1 MSLASDIRAVRAARP
16 LTGLRYSELAIPVIV
31 GALTMLSSISL
42 TVVSGWL
49 ITKAWEQ
56 PFVMDI
62 TVAVTAVRTLGISRA
77 IFRYLERLASHDLAL
92 NSARRT
98 RENAYQAMA
107 ADAAHTTMK
116 LKKGALLTRLGSD
129 IDEVA
134 DVIVRAVVP
143 AGTAVVTSLAA
154 VVFAAFLS
162 VPAALVLA
170 VGLLFASVVPPWLT
184 ARSVRVSEERRAM
197 AVESYTTAVDHVL
210 SSSPTL
216 RMRGQLDEALERAND
231 AARDQAA
238 ADDAGAQASAW
249 GSATA
254 LWAHGIT
261 VIGMV
266 LLTGYLYLS
275 GDVQTHSPQWLGMLV
290 LLALAA
296 FEATT
301 GLPNAAVTVT
311 RAAGAARRL
320 AGFQQS
326 TSPAASG
333 SNTVSEQP
341 HIVAHNVTVGFDS
354 DVAEWDIHLPFG
366 TRKEIVAPSGY
377 GKTTLLLTLA
387 GLLPAR
393 SGQVLID
400 GHPIETFSEESLRNS
415 IAFSPEDAHIFATT
429 VRDNLALGAPT
440 ATDDQMYEVLRAVGL
455 DGWVRQL
462 PRELSTVLDSGAD
475 SLSGGQRRRL
485 LLARML
491 LTDAPVLLLDEPT
504 EHLDRDA
511 EAAMTNLLNAAELPG
526 ARQERTVVIVRH
538 PRTR

>member
-1 MSLASDIRAVRAARP
+1 MSLASDIKAVRDARP
-16 LTGLRYSELAIPVIV
+16 LTGLRYSELTIPVLV

-107 ADAAHTTMK
+107 TDAAHTTMA

-134 DVIVRAVVP
+134 DVIVRAIVP
-143 AGTAVVTSLAA
+143 AGTAVVTSIAA

-162 VPAALVLA
+162 VPAAIVLA
-170 VGLLFASVVPPWLT
+170 IGLLFASVVPPWLT
-184 ARSVRVSEERRAM
+184 ARAVQVSEKKRAQ
-197 AVESYTTAVDHVL
+197 AVEKYTTAVDHVL
-210 SSSPTL
+210 SNSPTL
-216 RMRGQLDEALERAND
+216 RMRGLMPEALQRAHS
-231 AARDQAA
+231 AATEQAE
-238 ADDAGAQASAW
+238 ADDAGAHAQAW

-254 LWAHGIT
+254 MWAHGVT

-266 LLTGYLYLS
+266 VLTGSLYLS

-320 AGFQQS
+320 AGFNRE
-326 TSPAASG
+326 TTPSG
-333 SNTVSEQP
+333 DRMRTVSEAP
-341 HIVAHNVTVGFDS
+341 DLVTRDLVVGFDS
-354 DVAEWDIHLPFG
+354 DVASWDIDLPFG

-400 GHPIETFSEESLRNS
+400 GHPVDTYSEESLRNS

-429 VRDNLALGAPT
+429 VRDNLALGASN
-440 ATDDQMYEVLRAVGL
+440 ATDEQMYEVLNAVGL
-455 DGWVRQL
+455 DEWVRQL
-462 PRELSTVLDSGAD
+462 PHDLSTILASGAD
-475 SLSGGQRRRL
+475 ALSGGQRRRL

-491 LTDAPVLLLDEPT
+491 LTEAPVLLLDEPT
-504 EHLDRDA
+504 EHLDLES
-511 EAAMTNLLNAAELPG
+511 EAAMRDLLNSPSLPG
-526 ARQERTVVIVRH
+526 ARAQRTVVIVRH